1 MADEGGPP
9 QDDGQDGDRA
19 QPDSDKAT
27 DAGDQRADSRPDPLA
42 GARDDPF
49 AEAVGST
56 ASESADQAYRNWKQT
71 ISAGGNAAYVGG
83 SVRDLSV
90 GNTIIYSSAS
100 RAYPP
105 GQVRQDVLDRIRFRY
120 ARV

>member
-1 MADEGGPP
+1 MADEGEAP
-9 QDDGQDGDRA
+9 QDEGLDGGRA
-19 QPDSDKAT
+19 QSEPGKAT

-49 AEAVGST
+49 AEAVGSS

-83 SVRDLSV
+83 SVRDLIV
-90 GNTIIYSSAS
+90 GNTIIISHAS
-100 RAYPP
+100 RAYLPP
-105 GQVRQDVLDRIRFRY
+105 GQVR
-120 ARV
+120 